1 MNLDKTRL
9 IHDIMIELHFL
20 VVFNMLPQPS
30 AVLALSAVVSENA
43 LQPSPLPL

>member
-9 IHDIMIELHFL
+9 IHDIMIKLHFL

-30 AVLALSAVVSENA
+30 VVLAL
-43 LQPSPLPL
+43 